1 MHSIIHVDK
10 AKNLNILIST
20 KDKSELNTK
29 SGSQSKAEQLQWRRD
44 KVQDLYSPS
53 MHVGLATVI
62 KDTSTSKQ

>member
-20 KDKSELNTK
+20 KDKSGLRAQNLDLNLK
-29 SGSQSKAEQLQWRRD
+29 PNNYNGEE
-44 KVQDLYSPS
+44 KVQEIYSPS